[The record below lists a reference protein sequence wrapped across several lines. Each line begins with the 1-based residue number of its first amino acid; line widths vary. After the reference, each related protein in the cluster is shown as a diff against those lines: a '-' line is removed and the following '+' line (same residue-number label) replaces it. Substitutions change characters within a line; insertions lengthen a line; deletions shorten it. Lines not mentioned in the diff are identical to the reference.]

1 MVSLRYPPVAGSV
14 QTLPPVPRLTRLTQS
29 SNRSRRNSSV
39 TTTIQRPLSCTIVHS
54 RDGCSLDRDN
64 RNPNR
69 EEVYH
74 QEESPSSDESARSAN
89 QNEMIYKETSYMNV
103 LPNRA
108 SFYRDYGTCTTL
120 GRGNFSRVFLLNS
133 GQNKQAVKEIDKERM
148 SGRLDYVYNEVNI
161 LAECDHENICKLFKA
176 FESPGYFFL
185 VFEYAPF
192 GDLFEFIKQTGI
204 PGEAN
209 CACLT
214 YQICSALEYI
224 HNKQIVHRDVKPE
237 NILIMSESWVKL
249 TDFGLACTVLGPL
262 YRVCGTPTYVA
273 PEVISEQGYGR
284 EVDIWSLGVVLHI
297 MLIGFAPF
305 RAPRRSQL
313 FKLIRKAYLGFDFPR
328 WSHISTNAQSTV
340 RRMLCPNPK
349 RRATATEILEDEW
362 IQSFLV

>member
-1 MVSLRYPPVAGSV
+1 MVSLGYPPVAGSV
-14 QTLPPVPRLTRLTQS
+14 QTLPPAPRLTRLTQS

-39 TTTIQRPLSCTIVHS
+39 TATIQRPISCNIHF

-64 RNPNR
+64 RNPTRDKSCHNDIT
-69 EEVYH
+69 
-74 QEESPSSDESARSAN
+74 PASDESSKSAN
-89 QNEMIYKETSYMNV
+89 LNEQIYKETEYLKV

-108 SFYRDYGTCTTL
+108 TFYRDYGACTTL
-120 GRGNFSRVFLLNS
+120 GRGNFSRVFLLDS
-133 GQNKQAVKEIDKERM
+133 GRRKQAVKEIDKERM

-161 LAECDHENICKLFKA
+161 LAECDHENICKLIKA
-176 FESPGYFFL
+176 YESPGYFFL

-214 YQICSALEYI
+214 YQICSALQYI
-224 HNKQIVHRDVKPE
+224 HDKSIVHRDVKPE

-273 PEVISEQGYGR
+273 PEVISEQGYGI

-305 RAPRRSQL
+305 RAPKRSQL
-313 FKLIRKAYLGFDFPR
+313 FKLIKKAYLGFDFAR
-328 WSHISTNAQSTV
+328 WNHISTDAQTTV
-340 RRMLCPNPK
+340 RRMLCPNPQ
-349 RRATATEILEDEW
+349 RRATASEILNDEW